1 MATGKDEFLAS
12 ARQLE
17 IDGRTFYLKIAGKT
31 KNELTRRMFQS
42 LADDEIK
49 HIEWIDKQSAGGYTS
64 KKSNIE
70 LSQKLKTIFADV
82 PEGVIK
88 AIEATDDDIKAVDIA
103 LDMERKSRD
112 TYAEWAKKSNDKEI
126 QNLFKA
132 LTGIE
137 QYHYDLLQNTKD
149 YFEKT
154 SDWFMMEEGWMFDGG

>member
-1 MATGKDEFLAS
+1 MANQKEEYLSS

-17 IDGRTFYLKIAGKT
+17 TDGMSFYLKIAGKT
-31 KNELTRRMFQS
+31 KNPMTKRMFQS

-49 HIEWIDKQSAGGYTS
+49 HIEWIDKQSAKGITAG
-64 KKSNIE
+64 KSNAE
-70 LSQKLKTIFADV
+70 LNKRLKKIFADV
-82 PEGVIK
+82 PENVIRE
-88 AIEATDDDIKAVDIA
+88 IEATDDDIKAIDIA

-112 TYAEWAKKSNDKEI
+112 AYAEWADKSKDKEI
-126 QNLFKA
+126 HNLFKT